1 MANLI
6 ETYYKPVAVGVSIV
20 LLVGMLSLYNDVQA
34 NTAYRLSGEQK
45 DKVLL
50 EMRDVVIRMEQD
62 LKYIRKDVDDLKVSQ
77 KELSVSLQEDRDRVL
92 RPWMNQSKAE

>member
-1 MANLI
+1 MASLI

-62 LKYIRKDVDDLKVSQ
+62 VKYIRKDVDDLKVSQ

>member
-1 MANLI
+1 MASLI

-20 LLVGMLSLYNDVQA
+20 LIVGMLSLYNDVQA
-34 NTAYRLSGEQK
+34 NTSYRLSGEQK

-62 LKYIRKDVDDLKVSQ
+62 LKYLRKDVDDLKVSQ